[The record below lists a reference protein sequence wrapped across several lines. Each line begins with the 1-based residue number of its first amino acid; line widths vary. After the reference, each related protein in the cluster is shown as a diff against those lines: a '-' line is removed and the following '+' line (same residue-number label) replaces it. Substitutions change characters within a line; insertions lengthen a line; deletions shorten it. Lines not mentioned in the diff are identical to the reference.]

1 MLAERIK
8 ELRKRAGLTQA
19 ALAQTVGLSQQAIG
33 KWETGY
39 SAPDPEMIA
48 FLARLFH
55 VSADYL
61 LGCIPEEASLESEA
75 SEPQIP
81 IIGTVKAGYNALA
94 FEEEHGAEPATVN
107 NPEEYFYLIVRG
119 SSMEPRIANGDLAL
133 VHQQPDVEN
142 GELAVVLVDGEEGT
156 LKKIIKEDNA
166 VILQPFNPKYEPL
179 VFMGEE
185 INRLTIVGKVVE
197 TRSKW

>member
-39 SAPDPEMIA
+39 STPDPEMIA

-61 LGCIPEEASLESEA
+61 LGCMPYEFSSES
-75 SEPQIP
+75 
-81 IIGTVKAGYNALA
+81 
-94 FEEEHGAEPATVN
+94 
-107 NPEEYFYLIVRG
+107 
-119 SSMEPRIANGDLAL
+119 
-133 VHQQPDVEN
+133 
-142 GELAVVLVDGEEGT
+142 
-156 LKKIIKEDNA
+156 
-166 VILQPFNPKYEPL
+166 
-179 VFMGEE
+179 
-185 INRLTIVGKVVE
+185 
-197 TRSKW
+197 